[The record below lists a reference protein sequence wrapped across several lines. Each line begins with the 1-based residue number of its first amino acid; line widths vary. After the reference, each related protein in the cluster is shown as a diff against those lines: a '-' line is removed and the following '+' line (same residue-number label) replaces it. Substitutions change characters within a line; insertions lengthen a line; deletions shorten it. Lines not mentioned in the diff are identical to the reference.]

1 MDEELKAHLEAM
13 EGRVME
19 RITSLQ
25 EQMLER
31 FRAANQQFNA
41 IGETLKTM
49 NTSLELITSL
59 LTDFAR
65 RITDLE
71 KKP

>member
-19 RITSLQ
+19 RITGLQ

-31 FRAANQQFNA
+31 FRSVEARL
-41 IGETLKTM
+41 G
-49 NTSLELITSL
+49 SLETNTQSIVML
-59 LTDFAR
+59 LAGFDR

-71 KKP
+71 QKP